1 MFAYSTYY
9 KFFGSDDDTGSKDF
23 WANLT
28 NVYSVEDDFTSNYEA
43 VTDITVDTVLT
54 SIYLNGIL
62 FVVLM
67 LMYEWLRRIL
77 PSVYSSEM
85 KRQFKMAGGWKM
97 YEESKSPSQEESL
110 ESKLRNDDMENVLDD
125 DSYLEPTS
133 SRRGSSGL
141 SRDSA
146 FDESFM
152 EIPKTGSHSLPEVI
166 SLNWVSNVLDVPW
179 DTVRK
184 YAGLDGYFFLR
195 YIRMNLRICSVTC
208 IWAFIVLIPTYA
220 TGYNN
225 DQEGWYHMSV
235 ANLREKSWRLWIPTI
250 FAYSFSGFVCFV
262 MKQEYRH
269 FLELRMDFLA
279 RGTTFINP
287 QHHYS
292 LMVEN
297 IPHELRSEK
306 ALSDYFESLF
316 PGKVHSTSI
325 VLNLPDLETVAARCM
340 RVCRRLEKSIAYYHA
355 TGERATHNVGS
366 PRMTILGIDM
376 APFDG
381 FCFGS
386 VPNVAY
392 VDNRDMTQKPQKGT
406 HVDSISYYTCDLAD
420 MNEEMCSMQR
430 RKSEI
435 AFQGTHHP
443 EANNWFTK
451 LVVSAYEMADEI
463 MLDSAEDNAL
473 RTAYTSL
480 DETGV
485 PIPQAELMDEKTIYG
500 TLQGMGASRF
510 SSPYV
515 NQRSL
520 SKSGSDASLIPNV
533 DDATCSSNGSIRSRK
548 QEEALDKARSRRQR
562 KLKTPGEKKGI
573 LRRWAG
579 RLGLDFV
586 VSGIKFTNRQIDHAV
601 DGVLIG
607 SSMSSTGFITFLDLT
622 SLTTA
627 VSTPLTSKPEVL
639 DVCVAPE
646 PKDII
651 WRNAHISLKTQSRRE
666 NNTNIFL
673 GIIGLLWIF
682 PLTTIQA
689 FARADYIAKIPG
701 MEWILT
707 AGGGSVSQF
716 VNGYLPVAAL
726 LALTMILPIIFEFL
740 ARNYERRKRLSDVQN
755 SMLGRY
761 FYFQV
766 LNLYVSVTAGSVWKS
781 LADIID
787 HPTSILSLL
796 GESMPFMV
804 GYFVSLLVTKVLVG
818 LPTVFLRFG
827 ALSKMCLRRMLS
839 RPSKLTQRELDEM
852 YCPENVLYGWEFPA
866 QIFVMMIIFT
876 YVVICPMILP
886 FGALYFGFSLIV
898 YKKQI
903 LYVYQP
909 VFESGGAMFPGVL
922 QKTVFSLALGQL
934 TFIGY
939 LFTRKAIIEGLFLLP
954 LPFGTIWI
962 MHYFDRHYGK
972 SSTKLSLERA
982 REYDRV
988 SEWLAANRSPR
999 SRENDVKGFNFD
1011 KGQHPKEEHLYGI
1024 EGRRLQFQ
1032 KDSYRQ
1038 PVLTRRPMIP
1048 KNYRRGQPD
1057 PEAEICTQRI
1067 RDMKKRYSSSSSES
1081 HSLNHEFIGLER
1093 DSEF

>member
-1 MFAYSTYY
+1 MVAYYKYFNTDDATDSSNFWGNFSSVYSTQ
-9 KFFGSDDDTGSKDF
+9 
-23 WANLT
+23 
-28 NVYSVEDDFTSNYEA
+28 DDFTSSYEA
-43 VTDITVDTVLT
+43 VEDITVDTVLT
-54 SIYLNGIL
+54 SIYLNGFL
-62 FVVLM
+62 FVVIM
-67 LMYEWLRRIL
+67 LMYEWLRRLL

-85 KRQFKMAGGWKM
+85 KRQFKINGGWKTN
-97 YEESKSPSQEESL
+97 EELNDATSEGSSESGF
-110 ESKLRNDDMENVLDD
+110 KTDDRNAAQDD
-125 DSYLEPTS
+125 DAYLQSNCS
-133 SRRGSSGL
+133 SQGSSGI

-152 EIPKTGSHSLPEVI
+152 EIPKSGSHSLPEVI

-208 IWAFIVLIPTYA
+208 IWAFITLIPIYA
-220 TGYNN
+220 TGYHN
-225 DQEGWYHMSV
+225 DQQGWYHMSV
-235 ANLREKSWRLWIPTI
+235 ANLRDKSWRLWIPTI
-250 FAYSFSGFVCFV
+250 FAYLFSGFVCFV

-279 RGTTFINP
+279 RGTSFINP

-297 IPHELRSEK
+297 IPLELRSEK

-316 PGKVHSTSI
+316 PGKVHSTSM
-325 VLNLPDLETVAARCM
+325 VLNLPDLEYVATRCM
-340 RVCRRLEKSIAYYHA
+340 RVCRRLEKSIAFYHA
-355 TGERATHNVGS
+355 TGKRATHNVGS

-376 APFDG
+376 APCDG

-386 VPNVAY
+386 APNLAY
-392 VDNRDMTQKPQKGT
+392 VDNRRVTEKPQKGT
-406 HVDSISYYTCDLAD
+406 HVDSISYYTYDLAD
-420 MNEEMCSMQR
+420 MTKEMCSLQR
-430 RKSEI
+430 RKAEI
-435 AFQGTHHP
+435 ALEGTNHP

-463 MLDSAEDNAL
+463 MIDSAEDNAL
-473 RTAYTSL
+473 RTAYISIG
-480 DETGV
+480 ETGV
-485 PIPQAELMDEKTIYG
+485 PIPQAELMGEKTIYG
-500 TLQGMGASRF
+500 TLQGVGGSRSTQ
-510 SSPYV
+510 SSPYITE
-515 NQRSL
+515 QSFD
-520 SKSGSDASLIPNV
+520 KSGSDTNLLYSV
-533 DDATCSSNGSIRSRK
+533 DDATFSSNASIRSKK
-548 QEEALDKARSRRQR
+548 QEDVLDKARSRRQR
-562 KLKTPGEKKGI
+562 KLVTPGERTGI

-586 VSGIKFTNRQIDHAV
+586 VSGIKFTNRQIDNAV
-601 DGVLIG
+601 DGVLLG
-607 SSMSSTGFITFLDLT
+607 SSMSSTGFVTFLDLT

-627 VSTPLTSKPEVL
+627 ASAPLTSKPEAL

-651 WRNAHISLKTQSRRE
+651 WRNAHISLRSQSRRE
-666 NNTNIFL
+666 NHTNIIL
-673 GIIGLLWIF
+673 GVIGLLWIF
-682 PLTTIQA
+682 PLATIQA

-766 LNLYVSVTAGSVWKS
+766 LNLYVSVTAGTVWKS

-818 LPTVFLRFG
+818 LPAVFLRFG

-839 RPSKLTQRELDEM
+839 LPSKLTQRELDEM
-852 YCPENVLYGWEFPA
+852 YSPENVL
-866 QIFVMMIIFT
+866 VS
-876 YVVICPMILP
+876 IL
-886 FGALYFGFSLIV
+886 L
-898 YKKQI
+898 
-903 LYVYQP
+903 
-909 VFESGGAMFPGVL
+909 
-922 QKTVFSLALGQL
+922 
-934 TFIGY
+934 
-939 LFTRKAIIEGLFLLP
+939 
-954 LPFGTIWI
+954 
-962 MHYFDRHYGK
+962 H
-972 SSTKLSLERA
+972 
-982 REYDRV
+982 
-988 SEWLAANRSPR
+988 
-999 SRENDVKGFNFD
+999 
-1011 KGQHPKEEHLYGI
+1011 
-1024 EGRRLQFQ
+1024 
-1032 KDSYRQ
+1032 
-1038 PVLTRRPMIP
+1038 
-1048 KNYRRGQPD
+1048 
-1057 PEAEICTQRI
+1057 
-1067 RDMKKRYSSSSSES
+1067 
-1081 HSLNHEFIGLER
+1081 
-1093 DSEF
+1093 